1 MKSKMKSEAEIKT
14 VSDALAV
21 LDQVIQENYDY
32 VTLMNSRLEELRQA
46 ISRDGG
52 LKEI

>member
-1 MKSKMKSEAEIKT
+1 MTKKNQIKT

-32 VTLMNSRLEELRQA
+32 VTLMNSQLEELREA
-46 ISRDGG
+46 IGRKGG
-52 LKEI
+52 LKK